1 MKLFLFASDLLGF
14 TALSISAALAAS
26 VSSLLRSILKYF
38 LRSARWIISRCRGL
52 RQKMQSPVTRARKN
66 DTSWLVIKIWRLS
79 FLVGIK
85 DVSKPDSSASAK
97 ID

>member
-1 MKLFLFASDLLGF
+1 
-14 TALSISAALAAS
+14 
-26 VSSLLRSILKYF
+26 
-38 LRSARWIISRCRGL
+38 
-52 RQKMQSPVTRARKN
+52 MQSPVTRARKN